1 LLRFLPWMIP
11 LPYLANQFGWT
22 IAELGRQP
30 WIVYGMMRTSAG
42 ASPLAVSQVSVSL
55 VAFILVY
62 SLLGVVDFYLL
73 WKFARMGVI
82 EEAAAPANLQ
92 GTAGQR
98 SSMSATA

>member
-1 LLRFLPWMIP
+1 MIP

-30 WIVYGMMRTSAG
+30 WIVYGMMRTSDA

-62 SLLGVVDFYLL
+62 ALLGVVDFYLL
-73 WKFARMGVI
+73 WKYARLGVI
-82 EEAAAPANLQ
+82 EEASAPANLQ
-92 GTAGQR
+92 GTAAR
-98 SSMSATA
+98 SPSISATA